1 MKTVLRI
8 LFLLLLSCSNVWAQ
22 SGPWANSSAKLKGDA
37 LVRDSSGGY
46 LAEVQSIVQG
56 GGDVNWTLDGGLTP
70 LLAAASGGHLEI
82 VKFLLDKGKKRLF
95 GYASWKAEII
105 LSYLNKIPENSIL
118 QYSDIGCVFN
128 PNGLARL
135 KEYIQIT
142 DKKNIL
148 AFKYTNPNFNIKEKY
163 KFQIHYE
170 NQYTKADAWKYFD
183 IDDSSDFLKTEQIWS
198 GTIFFKKNIYVKE
211 ILNNW
216 KKACSVNSL
225 IDDSSSI
232 KKNHPNFIE
241 HRHDQSM
248 FSLICKKENIF
259 CLSASECEWAE
270 FENKR
275 IWSHL
280 KNYPVLAKRDKKFNF
295 IKRFINRQKKNI
307 ARFLKK

>member
-1 MKTVLRI
+1 MKSSR
-8 LFLLLLSCSNVWAQ
+8 LSKVYLCSFASPDLKLSVNRFIKQ
-22 SGPWANSSAKLKGDA
+22 SHELKFYD
-37 LVRDSSGGY
+37 
-46 LAEVQSIVQG
+46 EVKIFDWKDLSLEKQKQMKSIF
-56 GGDVNWTLDGGLTP
+56 N
-70 LLAAASGGHLEI
+70 
-82 VKFLLDKGKKRLF
+82 KGQKRLF
-95 GYASWKAEII
+95 GYGSWKAEII
-105 LSYLNKIPENSIL
+105 LSYLNQIPKNSIL
-118 QYSDIGCVFN
+118 QYSDIGCIFN
-128 PNGLARL
+128 PNGRERL

-148 AFKYTNPNFNIKEKY
+148 AFKYSDPNFNIKNKY
-163 KFQIHYE
+163 KFQIYYE
-170 NQYTKADAWKYFD
+170 NQYTKADAWEYFN
-183 IDDSSDFLKTEQIWS
+183 IDDNSDILKREQVWS
-198 GTIFFKKNIYVKE
+198 GTMFFKNNIYAKE

-216 KKACSVNSL
+216 KKALNVTSL
-225 IDDSSSI
+225 IDDSSSQ
-232 KKNHPNFIE
+232 KKNHSNFIE
-241 HRHDQSM
+241 HRHDQSI

>member
-1 MKTVLRI
+1 MKSSR
-8 LFLLLLSCSNVWAQ
+8 LSKVYLCSFASPDLKLSVNRFIKQ
-22 SGPWANSSAKLKGDA
+22 SHELKFYD
-37 LVRDSSGGY
+37 
-46 LAEVQSIVQG
+46 EVKIFDWKDLSLEKQKQMKSIF
-56 GGDVNWTLDGGLTP
+56 N
-70 LLAAASGGHLEI
+70 
-82 VKFLLDKGKKRLF
+82 KGQKRLF
-95 GYASWKAEII
+95 GYGSWKAEII
-105 LSYLNKIPENSIL
+105 LSYLNQIPKNSIL
-118 QYSDIGCVFN
+118 QYSDIGCIFN
-128 PNGLARL
+128 PNGRERL

-148 AFKYTNPNFNIKEKY
+148 AFKYSDPNFNIKNKY
-163 KFQIHYE
+163 KFQIYYE
-170 NQYTKADAWKYFD
+170 NKYTKADAWEYFN
-183 IDDSSDFLKTEQIWS
+183 IDDNSDILKREQVWS
-198 GTIFFKKNIYVKE
+198 GTMFFKNNIYAKE

-216 KKACSVNSL
+216 KKALNVTSL
-225 IDDSSSI
+225 IDDSSSQ
-232 KKNHPNFIE
+232 KKNHSNFIE
-241 HRHDQSM
+241 HRHDQSI